1 MNVTE
6 VRDSDFKNAFPGIF
20 NFTVGILVHVTCM
33 STQNSLINEWSNF
46 YEKACGIDETTRE
59 NTVPNHVK
67 YSLLCEIFELLVL
80 NLPTKTTEQYFDIL
94 ANFFTTNLEKWDDLE
109 KGMTSK

>member
-1 MNVTE
+1 
-6 VRDSDFKNAFPGIF
+6 
-20 NFTVGILVHVTCM
+20 M

-67 YSLLCEIFELLVL
+67 YSLLCQIFELLVL
-80 NLPTKTTEQYFDIL
+80 NLPKTTEQNFDIL
-94 ANFFTTNLEKWDDLE
+94 ANFFTTNLEKLSRDDLQI
-109 KGMTSK
+109 KT